1 MQRQCGS
8 WVGLSVVHLGDRDVP
23 NALIFI
29 DKYTQVK
36 IFIFIQAFDY
46 RTKQNFDL
54 YIIRQNPDGSLY
66 CLVDAYEDRDYLLLQ
81 SFSPDCLDGV
91 SMWFKVYK
99 KNQRPTLFEKG
110 DQLYRMK
117 NDIK

>member
-1 MQRQCGS
+1 MM
-8 WVGLSVVHLGDRDVP
+8 
-23 NALIFI
+23 
-29 DKYTQVK
+29 YTKRSEVLLHFLHQNDNYDNPFNVK

-46 RTKQNFDL
+46 RTEQLFDL

-99 KNQRPTLFEKG
+99 KNQHPTLFEKG

>member
-1 MQRQCGS
+1 MMMNVIL
-8 WVGLSVVHLGDRDVP
+8 W
-23 NALIFI
+23 
-29 DKYTQVK
+29 
-36 IFIFIQAFDY
+36 
-46 RTKQNFDL
+46 DL
-54 YIIRQNPDGSLY
+54 PYHIKGYCRQNPDGSLY

-117 NDIK
+117 NHIK

>member
-1 MQRQCGS
+1 MYTKRS
-8 WVGLSVVHLGDRDVP
+8 E
-23 NALIFI
+23 ALLHFLHQN
-29 DKYTQVK
+29 DNYDDPFNVK

-46 RTKQNFDL
+46 RT
-54 YIIRQNPDGSLY
+54 
-66 CLVDAYEDRDYLLLQ
+66 AYEDRDYLLLQ

-110 DQLYRMK
+110 DQLYRIK

>member
-1 MQRQCGS
+1 MK
-8 WVGLSVVHLGDRDVP
+8 V
-23 NALIFI
+23 NAMMM
-29 DKYTQVK
+29 YTKRSEALLHFLHQNYNYDDPFNVK

-46 RTKQNFDL
+46 RTKQYFDL

-91 SMWFKVYK
+91 FMWFKVYK
-99 KNQRPTLFEKG
+99 KNQCPTLFEKG

-117 NDIK
+117 NHIK

>member
-1 MQRQCGS
+1 MMMYTKRS
-8 WVGLSVVHLGDRDVP
+8 E
-23 NALIFI
+23 ALLHFLHQNYNY
-29 DKYTQVK
+29 DDPFNVK

-46 RTKQNFDL
+46 RTKQNFD
-54 YIIRQNPDGSLY
+54 LY

-110 DQLYRMK
+110 NQLYRMK
-117 NDIK
+117 NHIK